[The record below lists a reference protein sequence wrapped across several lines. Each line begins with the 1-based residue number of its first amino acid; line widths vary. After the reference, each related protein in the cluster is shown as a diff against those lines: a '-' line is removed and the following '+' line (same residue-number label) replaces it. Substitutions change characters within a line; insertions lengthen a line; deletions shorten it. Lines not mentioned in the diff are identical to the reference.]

1 MAPLLKMENIKKTF
15 PGVAALQNF
24 SLEVNRGEV
33 HALVGENGAGKS
45 TLIKILY
52 GVYQPNEGNIYI
64 DGEKVTITNASE
76 AMKHGIGV
84 VFQELSVCPHLDVA
98 NNIFLGRVKNIC
110 GITDDN
116 YIVEEAR
123 KIMEDVVH
131 LDIDPTAL
139 VKYLSIAERQIIE
152 ISRVVSQGC
161 RIVVFDEPTS
171 SLTDIEIRHLFEI
184 IRDLKKR
191 GVGIVYISHRME
203 ELDELAD
210 CVTVMRDGQLV
221 QSMNY

>member
-116 YIVEEAR
+116 YIVE
-123 KIMEDVVH
+123 
-131 LDIDPTAL
+131 
-139 VKYLSIAERQIIE
+139 
-152 ISRVVSQGC
+152 
-161 RIVVFDEPTS
+161 
-171 SLTDIEIRHLFEI
+171 
-184 IRDLKKR
+184 
-191 GVGIVYISHRME
+191 
-203 ELDELAD
+203 
-210 CVTVMRDGQLV
+210 
-221 QSMNY
+221 